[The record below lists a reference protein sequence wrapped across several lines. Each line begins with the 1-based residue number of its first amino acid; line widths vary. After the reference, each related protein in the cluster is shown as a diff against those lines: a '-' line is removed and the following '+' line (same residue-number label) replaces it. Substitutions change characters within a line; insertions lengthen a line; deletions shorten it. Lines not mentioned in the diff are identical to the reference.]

1 MINDG
6 VNNVPDNTIAVILG
20 NKDNHKK
27 MRNTLD
33 KILTKPDKKRD
44 WFSVHFYRCLPLAVA
59 NQYGYVVKSEF
70 DFEVMWDGGEGKDA
84 ITFYFNKELKEI
96 NKLYP
101 RVSSEFGHGVFT
113 INPPWVLR
121 TPPGVNLMTMNPPNY
136 VLPNVTCMTG
146 TIETDNI
153 RRNFTFNMK
162 IQIPNIKIRF
172 PAGTPL
178 AAFIPIPRYFPDKF
192 ELKIAEDIFDKEVMD
207 EEYRVMEQIDNHR
220 KTVEPTKPYGVGRLY
235 FRGLDGDGNKFKD
248 HQFPRPN

>member
-1 MINDG
+1 MI
-6 VNNVPDNTIAVILG
+6 TIRSLIFNYLRESYQENGIKTFTAVDFNETLPKYGRYLG
-20 NKDNHKK
+20 IMHIAEVYVREWRLIRQK
-27 MRNTLD
+27 RFFD
-33 KILTKPDKKRD
+33 K
-44 WFSVHFYRCLPLAVA
+44 
-59 NQYGYVVKSEF
+59 EM
-70 DFEVMWDGGEGKDA
+70 E
-84 ITFYFNKELKEI
+84 EI
-96 NKLYP
+96 NNLYP

-121 TPPGVNLMTMNPPNY
+121 TPPGINLMTMNPPNY

-162 IQIPNIKIRF
+162 IQIPNIRVRF

-192 ELKIAEDIFDKEVMD
+192 ELKIAEDIFDKDVME
-207 EEYRVMEQIDNHR
+207 EEYRVMAQIDDYRN
-220 KTVEPTKPYGVGRLY
+220 TVEPTKPYGVGRLY

-248 HQFPRPN
+248 HQFPRN